1 MTSGLS
7 KIPISYSRLSTFEQC
22 GLKFEY
28 LYITKQVVDLG
39 SEATNYGTRVHTAL
53 EVYGKELAIGDKQSA
68 TDKALAGTNGE
79 AVLWFPLVDKIHAQQ
94 GDKYYEYKMS
104 ITADKKPCDWFAS
117 DVWLRS
123 IADVLIVDGDKATI
137 LDWKSGKVRDNP
149 SQMQIF
155 AMMVML
161 HFPQVNTVKTSFV
174 WLVYNKITNITFT
187 RRMLDGLWSA
197 LSPRFDALQDAV
209 DVGAFKAKPSPLCSW
224 CAAKDICPSKR

>member
-117 DVWLRS
+117 NVWLRS
-123 IADVLIVDGDKATI
+123 IEDCRLITFNNKY
-137 LDWKSGKVRDNP
+137 VRDTAQP
-149 SQMQIF
+149 HEIGR
-155 AMMVML
+155 AHV
-161 HFPQVNTVKTSFV
+161 
-174 WLVYNKITNITFT
+174 
-187 RRMLDGLWSA
+187 
-197 LSPRFDALQDAV
+197 
-209 DVGAFKAKPSPLCSW
+209 
-224 CAAKDICPSKR
+224 